1 MKKRIF
7 DFFKKYYLAIIIVCL
22 SILVDQITKI
32 IASNSLEYTIGD
44 NEKVIFSNSVVII
57 ENFFSF
63 TYARNFGA
71 GWSILSGQMWFFYI
85 VTVISFV
92 IFCYLLKDFN
102 IKKFPFSSIGVS
114 LMLGG
119 TIGNFID
126 RLFNGFV
133 VDFFD
138 FIIFGYDYP
147 IFNVAD
153 ICLVVGAIM
162 LILQIIISRDFFFEK
177 KEKIE
182 E

>member
-1 MKKRIF
+1 
-7 DFFKKYYLAIIIVCL
+7 
-22 SILVDQITKI
+22 
-32 IASNSLEYTIGD
+32 
-44 NEKVIFSNSVVII
+44 
-57 ENFFSF
+57 
-63 TYARNFGA
+63 
-71 GWSILSGQMWFFYI
+71 MWFFYI

-162 LILQIIISRDFFFEK
+162 LIIQIIISRDFFFEK

>member
-1 MKKRIF
+1 MILGKVKKMIWAF
-7 DFFKKYYLAIIIVCL
+7 VIIICC
-22 SILVDQITKI
+22 IGVDQITKI
-32 IASNSLEYTIGD
+32 IARTYLQPKGTIT
-44 NEKVIFSNSVVII
+44 VIK
-57 ENFFSF
+57 NFFSF
-63 TYARNFGA
+63 TYVENKGGAWGIFGGNLWLFIIITIGA
-71 GWSILSGQMWFFYI
+71 LGAMF
-85 VTVISFV
+85 
-92 IFCYLLKDFN
+92 YLLKDFD